1 MRKSLFT
8 RYILAFLVIVVVGF
22 SVLGL
27 MISGMVA
34 NYSVSTK
41 RTTIVQTA
49 DSVSSFMVSNFSAG
63 GTLDFNR
70 YVYYNWSMCSE
81 SLHLLAANSE
91 QLVIL
96 ILDKKGN
103 ILVDSASGNYTGRNI
118 TLGQIENLL
127 SEEDGVSYS
136 DLSSLLA
143 QRNLICAR
151 PIYVKGP
158 ISASDAQEDNDTEHP
173 SQTLVGYTLVCSPS
187 DTVSGLTQTVVKTVF
202 LSTLWVALATLIVV
216 YFITERISSPLR
228 EMSRAAKE
236 YAAGKFDVRVPV
248 KGKDEIAELTVA
260 FNNMATSLQNLENMR
275 SSFVSNVSHELR
287 TPMTSI
293 AGFIDG
299 ILSGAIPQ
307 EKQGYYL
314 QLVYEEVLRL
324 SRLVTTLLD
333 LSRIQAGD
341 RKFVST
347 NFDIAEMARQILIS
361 FENRIEQKH
370 LNVEF
375 DCAEDRLMAYAD
387 RDAIY
392 QVLYNIC
399 DNAVKFSKEGG
410 VYRISLLPK
419 DKKIFVSVYNE
430 GIGISPQEL
439 PMIFDRFYKSDKSRG
454 LDKKGVGLGMY
465 ITKTIIDAH
474 GQEIWVKSEYGSYCE
489 FTFTLQ
495 QSVAK

>member
-1 MRKSLFT
+1 MRKGVFT
-8 RYILAFLVIVVVGF
+8 RYIIAFLVIVIVSF
-22 SVLGL
+22 TVLGL
-27 MISGMVA
+27 MISAMVA
-34 NYSVSTK
+34 NYSVSAK

-49 DSVSSFMVSNFSAG
+49 DSVGTFLVNNFNAS
-63 GTLDFNR
+63 TTKDFNR
-70 YVYYNWSMCSE
+70 FVYYNWNFSAE
-81 SLHLLAANSE
+81 ALHMLASNSE
-91 QLVIL
+91 QLVIFV
-96 ILDKKGN
+96 LDTDGN
-103 ILVDSASGNYTGRNI
+103 TLVDSMNGRYTGWNFSQEQLA
-118 TLGQIENLL
+118 TLL
-127 SEEDGVSYS
+127 SPESGVSLS
-136 DLSSLLA
+136 DLDGMLA

-151 PIYVKGP
+151 TIYDTVEKNA
-158 ISASDAQEDNDTEHP
+158 INSADAQ
-173 SQTLVGYTLVCSPS
+173 QIQLLGYVLVCSPS
-187 DTVSGLTQTVVKTVF
+187 DTITGLTQTVVKTVF
-202 LSTLWVALATLIVV
+202 LSTLWVSLATLIVV
-216 YFITERISSPLR
+216 YFISERISNPLKV
-228 EMSRAAKE
+228 MSRAAKE

-248 KGKDEIAELTVA
+248 RGNDEIAELATA
-260 FNNMATSLQNLENMR
+260 FNNMANSLQNLENMR

-299 ILSGAIPQ
+299 ILNGAIPQ

-314 QLVYEEVLRL
+314 QLVYEEILRL

-333 LSRIQAGD
+333 ISRIQAGD

-347 NFDIAEMARQILIS
+347 AFDVAEMARQILLS

-370 LNVEF
+370 LRVEF
-375 DCAEDRLMAYAD
+375 DCPEEHLTAWAD

-410 VYRISLLPK
+410 VYRISLLLR

-430 GIGISPQEL
+430 GIGIPQDEL
-439 PMIFDRFYKSDKSRG
+439 PLIFDRFYKSDKSRG

-474 GQEIWVKSEYGSYCE
+474 GQEIWVKSEYGSFCE

-495 QSVAK
+495 PVLSK

>member
-1 MRKSLFT
+1 MQIFDLSERD
-8 RYILAFLVIVVVGF
+8 
-22 SVLGL
+22 
-27 MISGMVA
+27 VA
-34 NYSVSTK
+34 P
-41 RTTIVQTA
+41 RIIA
-49 DSVSSFMVSNFSAG
+49 
-63 GTLDFNR
+63 
-70 YVYYNWSMCSE
+70 
-81 SLHLLAANSE
+81 
-91 QLVIL
+91 
-96 ILDKKGN
+96 
-103 ILVDSASGNYTGRNI
+103 NI

-248 KGKDEIAELTVA
+248 KGKDEIAELAVA

-495 QSVAK
+495 QSAAK

>member
-248 KGKDEIAELTVA
+248 KGKDEIAELAVA

>member
-248 KGKDEIAELTVA
+248 KGKDEIAELAVA
-260 FNNMATSLQNLENMR
+260 FNMATSLQNLENMR

-495 QSVAK
+495 QSAAK

>member
-70 YVYYNWSMCSE
+70 YIYYNWSMCSE

-118 TLGQIENLL
+118 TLGQIEDLL
-127 SEEDGVSYS
+127 SEEGGVSYS

-158 ISASDAQEDNDTEHP
+158 ISASDAQEDNNTEHP

-248 KGKDEIAELTVA
+248 KGKDEIAELAVA

-410 VYRISLLPK
+410 VYRLSLLAK

-430 GIGISPQEL
+430 GIGISPEEL

-495 QSVAK
+495 QSAAK

>member
-1 MRKSLFT
+1 M
-8 RYILAFLVIVVVGF
+8 
-22 SVLGL
+22 
-27 MISGMVA
+27 
-34 NYSVSTK
+34 
-41 RTTIVQTA
+41 
-49 DSVSSFMVSNFSAG
+49 
-63 GTLDFNR
+63 
-70 YVYYNWSMCSE
+70 
-81 SLHLLAANSE
+81 
-91 QLVIL
+91 
-96 ILDKKGN
+96 
-103 ILVDSASGNYTGRNI
+103 
-118 TLGQIENLL
+118 
-127 SEEDGVSYS
+127 
-136 DLSSLLA
+136 
-143 QRNLICAR
+143 
-151 PIYVKGP
+151 
-158 ISASDAQEDNDTEHP
+158 
-173 SQTLVGYTLVCSPS
+173 
-187 DTVSGLTQTVVKTVF
+187 TQTVVKTVF

-248 KGKDEIAELTVA
+248 KGKDEIAELAVA
-260 FNNMATSLQNLENMR
+260 SNNMATSLQNLENMR

-495 QSVAK
+495 QSAAK

>member
-118 TLGQIENLL
+118 TLGQIEDLL
-127 SEEDGVSYS
+127 SEEGGVSYS

-158 ISASDAQEDNDTEHP
+158 ISASDAQEDNNTEHP

-187 DTVSGLTQTVVKTVF
+187 DTVSGLTQTVVKTEF

-248 KGKDEIAELTVA
+248 KGKDEIAELAVA

-410 VYRISLLPK
+410 VYRLSLLAK

-430 GIGISPQEL
+430 GIGISPEEL

-454 LDKKGVGLGMY
+454 LDKRGVGLGMY

-495 QSVAK
+495 QIAAK

>member
-96 ILDKKGN
+96 VLDKKGN

-118 TLGQIENLL
+118 TLGQIEDLL
-127 SEEDGVSYS
+127 SEEGGVSYS

-158 ISASDAQEDNDTEHP
+158 ITASDAQEDNNTEHP

-248 KGKDEIAELTVA
+248 KGKDEIAELAVA

-410 VYRISLLPK
+410 VYRLSLLAK

-430 GIGISPQEL
+430 GIGISPEEL

-454 LDKKGVGLGMY
+454 LDKRGVGLGMY

-495 QSVAK
+495 QIAAK